1 MVDTRTGES
10 IRALQGP
17 AAHTAVV
24 MNLEQLLLI
33 SDYISLQG
41 FYISS
46 LPGIESFGHAVEIV
60 LDHLLIFAVRGH
72 FDSLLGS

>member
-17 AAHTAVV
+17 AVHTAVV
-24 MNLEQLLLI
+24 MNLEQLLPI
-33 SDYISLQG
+33 SDYIFLQG
-41 FYISS
+41 FYVS
-46 LPGIESFGHAVEIV
+46 LPGIKIFGHAVEIV